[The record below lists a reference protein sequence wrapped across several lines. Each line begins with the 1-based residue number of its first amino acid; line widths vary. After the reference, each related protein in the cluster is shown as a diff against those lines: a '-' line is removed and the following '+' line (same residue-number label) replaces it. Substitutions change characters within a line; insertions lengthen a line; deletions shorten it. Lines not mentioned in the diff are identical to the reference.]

1 MDEKIRKLIR
11 KFVKN
16 YKIRIKTET
25 DWDEPLVAFADADD
39 PLFEKLKA
47 VINTSHNTPT
57 ELLRDAKTVIS
68 YFIPFKKEIA
78 LSNVGGKNPSKEWAI
93 AYIETNKLISDLNEY
108 LSKELEKLNF
118 RSVILPPTHNFD
130 EKTLIRYW
138 SHKHVAFISGLG
150 KFGLHQMLIT
160 EKGCCGRLGSLITNA
175 KINPTKKSDKEFC
188 LYKHD
193 TTCKK
198 CLEKCIFGAL
208 NINSY
213 DRHKCY
219 EICLLNAELYLE
231 LGIASVCGK
240 CACGVP
246 CSFKNPVKIK

>member
-1 MDEKIRKLIR
+1 MDDKIQKLIR

-16 YKIRIKTET
+16 YKTQNKTKT

-47 VINTSHNTPT
+47 IINTSHNTPT

-78 LSNVGGKNPSKEWAI
+78 ISNVGGKNPSKEWAR

-108 LSKELEKLNF
+108 LLKELEKLNF
-118 RSVILPPTHNFD
+118 KSVILPPTHNFD
-130 EKTLIRYW
+130 EKTLISYW

-160 EKGCCGRLGSLITNA
+160 EKGGCGRLGSLITNA
-175 KINPTKKSDKEFC
+175 KINPTKRSDKEFC

-193 TTCKK
+193 ATCKK
-198 CLEKCIFGAL
+198 CLEKCAFEAL
-208 NINSY
+208 NIDSY

-219 EICLLNAELYLE
+219 EICLLNAELYSE
-231 LGIASVCGK
+231 LGLASVCGK

-246 CSFKNPVKIK
+246 CSFKNPVKVK